1 MHPDEISSAYEQHAS
16 AVDAEF
22 RRVYEKFAGRMQCRR
37 GCSMCCSQMFS
48 ISRIEATYISRA
60 IRAMSERERERL
72 RASARQYVADAR
84 HLVGKDEE
92 IDEEEAITPRPGL
105 RLPCPALAGDVCS
118 IYEARPIICRKWGI
132 PIFNPA
138 KPAELQAC
146 ELNFRPGEEVEVEG
160 LIEPQVALLEEW
172 VELKGLAKRSLGHPQ
187 TRSTVAEAILTDCD
201 EGPPRLGEGEDR
213 IANSHSAE

>member
-1 MHPDEISSAYEQHAS
+1 MQSEDISSAYERHVS

-22 RRVYEKFAGRMQCRR
+22 RRVYQRFADRMQCRR

-48 ISRIEATYISRA
+48 ISSVEAGYISRA
-60 IRAMSERERERL
+60 IRAMPNAQRDRL
-72 RASARQYVADAR
+72 RASASQYVTDAR
-84 HLVGKDEE
+84 KLIGKDVNEE
-92 IDEEEAITPRPGL
+92 DAISPRPGL
-105 RLPCPALAGDVCS
+105 RLACPALVGDACS

-146 ELNFRPGEEVEVEG
+146 ELNFKPGEEVDIEG

-172 VELKGLAKRSLGHPQ
+172 VELKGLASRSSGKAQ
-187 TRSTVAEAILTDCD
+187 ARSTVAEAILHEFDD
-201 EGPPRLGEGEDR
+201 E
-213 IANSHSAE
+213 